1 MHVTAAA
8 IIGIGLV
15 MAPFAGANANAMQAG
30 EWAVTMQM
38 GPKDAQPV
46 VRKLCYT
53 SDIPVNDKFISAQ
66 LQNAMQKMSADCAKP
81 DIQISGST
89 VTTALVCKV
98 QQMTISTKSKMTFDG
113 DSAYHQD
120 SETHIDNPMN
130 GMPAEMVMS
139 QDGKRLGP
147 CQPGDKQMPD
157 LSK

>member
-1 MHVTAAA
+1 MRVTAAA
-8 IIGIGLV
+8 IIGAGLAMV
-15 MAPFAGANANAMQAG
+15 SFAGASATSMQGG

-38 GPKDAQPV
+38 GPKDAQPI

-53 SDIPVNDKFISAQ
+53 SDMPVNDKFISAQ
-66 LQNAMQKMSADCAKP
+66 LQNAMQKMSASCDKP

-89 VTTALVCKV
+89 VTTALVCKF

-120 SETHIDNPMN
+120 SQTHIENPMS
-130 GMPAEMVMS
+130 GMPAEMAMS

>member
-8 IIGIGLV
+8 MIGACV
-15 MAPFAGANANAMQAG
+15 VTASFAGANATSMQGG
-30 EWAVTMQM
+30 EWAVSMKM
-38 GPKDAQPV
+38 GADDAQPI
-46 VRKLCYT
+46 VRKICYT
-53 SDIPVNDKFISAQ
+53 SDMPVNDKFISAQ
-66 LQNAMQKMSADCAKP
+66 LQGAMQKMNAACDKP

-120 SETHIDNPMN
+120 SQTHVDNPMA
-130 GMPAEMVMS
+130 GMPAEMAMS

>member
-1 MHVTAAA
+1 MRVTAAA
-8 IIGIGLV
+8 TIGAGLV
-15 MAPFAGANANAMQAG
+15 MASFAGANATSMQGG

-38 GPKDAQPV
+38 GAKDAQPM
-46 VRKLCYT
+46 VRKLCYS
-53 SDIPVNDKFISAQ
+53 SDIPVNDKFILAQ
-66 LQNAMQKMSADCAKP
+66 LQNAMQKMSANCDKP

-89 VTTALVCKV
+89 VTTALVCKF

-120 SETHIDNPMN
+120 SQTHIDNPMN
-130 GMPAEMVMS
+130 GMPAEMAMS

-157 LSK
+157 PSK

>member
-1 MHVTAAA
+1 MRVTAAA
-8 IIGIGLV
+8 IIGVGLV
-15 MAPFAGANANAMQAG
+15 MASFAGANATSMQGG
-30 EWAVTMQM
+30 EWAVTMKM
-38 GPKDAQPV
+38 GTDDASPV

-53 SDIPVNDKFISAQ
+53 SDMPVNDKFISAQ
-66 LQNAMQKMSADCAKP
+66 LQNAMQKMSASCDKP

-120 SETHIDNPMN
+120 SQTHIDNPMN
-130 GMPAEMVMS
+130 GMPAEMAMS

-147 CQPGDKQMPD
+147 CQPGDKQVSD

>member
-1 MHVTAAA
+1 MRLMAAA
-8 IIGIGLV
+8 TIGVGLV
-15 MAPFAGANANAMQAG
+15 VASFAGAHATSMQGG

-38 GPKDAQPV
+38 GPKDAQPI

-53 SDIPVNDKFISAQ
+53 SDMPVNDKFISAQ
-66 LQNAMQKMSADCAKP
+66 LQNAMQKMSATCDKP

-89 VTTALVCKV
+89 VSTALVCKF

-120 SETHIDNPMN
+120 SQTHIDNPMN
-130 GMPAEMVMS
+130 GMPAEMAMS